1 MKISI
6 LFGLRKESYVGEY
19 GPEVLAAR
27 DEFSIDE
34 SPEGWH
40 DAIEATKKTVATEM
54 QAMSVIDMVVDDSV
68 IRAILLPRPRSIH
81 GAIVP
86 REEEKP

>member
-27 DEFSIDE
+27 DEFTIDE
-34 SPEGWH
+34 NPDGWH
-40 DAIEATKKTVATEM
+40 DAIEATKRLAAAEM
-54 QAMSVIDMVVDDSV
+54 HAMSVIDMVVDDSV